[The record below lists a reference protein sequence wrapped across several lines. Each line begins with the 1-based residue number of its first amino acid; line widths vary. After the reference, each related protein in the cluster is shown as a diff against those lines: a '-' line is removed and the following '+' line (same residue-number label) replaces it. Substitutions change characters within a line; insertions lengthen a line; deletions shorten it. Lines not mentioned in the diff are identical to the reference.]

1 MLTRLVQ
8 NGPKVLTGLIT
19 LMLLVTSI
27 VLTASLSALVA
38 SLYAVV
44 FTFMMFGAPGLL
56 IWAQRFKK
64 YVNLAARNF
73 DEPLIFSIQ

>member
-1 MLTRLVQ
+1 M
-8 NGPKVLTGLIT
+8 IT
-19 LMLLVTSI
+19 LMLLMTSI

-64 YVNLAARNF
+64 YVNFVGREFNLA
-73 DEPLIFSIQ
+73 LISFSIQ